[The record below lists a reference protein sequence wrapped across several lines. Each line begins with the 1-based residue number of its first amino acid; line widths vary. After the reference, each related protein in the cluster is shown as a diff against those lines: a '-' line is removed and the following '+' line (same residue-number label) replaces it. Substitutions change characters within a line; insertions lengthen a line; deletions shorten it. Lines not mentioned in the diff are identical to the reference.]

1 MVCGFS
7 PWLGSED
14 PICLMAK
21 EITTIKQKEYCKNST
36 KGKKKSTFFLKKR
49 LCFQCRGYRFDPWS
63 ENEDSACCLAQ
74 PRKQKEQDGSAI
86 QELIFSPL

>member
-36 KGKKKSTFFLKKR
+36 KGKKVHIFLKKAV
-49 LCFQCRGYRFDPWS
+49 LPVEGT
-63 ENEDSACCLAQ
+63 
-74 PRKQKEQDGSAI
+74 G
-86 QELIFSPL
+86 LIPGQRMKILYAAWHSQGNKKNKMVLLFKN

>member
-1 MVCGFS
+1 MVYGFS

-36 KGKKKSTFFLKKR
+36 MGKKKKVHIFKKLLKKG
-49 LCFQCRGYRFDPWS
+49 CAS
-63 ENEDSACCLAQ
+63 SAEGA
-74 PRKQKEQDGSAI
+74 G
-86 QELIFSPL
+86 LIPGQRMKILHAAWHSQGNKKNKMVLLFKN